1 MIERSN
7 SNSKYVQ
14 QLSRNNTQL
23 TNDMKKFLPGRPLL
37 STSQQQQQ
45 QPIVSIVKPVIS
57 NVFLNNNNNN
67 NVPPPNSAGGSSVG
81 PNSKRNLNRSSVIR
95 SHTDRSPTALL
106 SPVLYHQQQIAS
118 NQQQPPSV
126 DKSPNLLLSREKTSL
141 SNYFTNIMNPNSG
154 KKIKQQ
160 QQQQTSPPQI
170 FNSTITNNLI
180 GKINSQS
187 RNELSSSL
195 SSNNMFANKQ
205 PKQQQQSSSFN
216 YKYNNLGMQQLI
228 NSDMITTGVSLKS
241 AAILRQQQ
249 QQKGSN
255 DTINLNRNDSTI
267 ITQYNHDNAV
277 DDSEIDIDGGGNVY
291 NGLPSSR
298 SNNINNKYSINRK
311 LIKSKTIQEK
321 SKQQPITAYQPLM
334 INNSKRPQQ
343 QIDEDTLIQTKIP
356 FDESLNFDNE
366 ELIKYRNNQAAAAAA
381 AARNSRSSF
390 KETSAK
396 IYGSMIVPSQ
406 PPQKSSTMTVK
417 RHESA
422 KSYISRDIN
431 DSYAYNDVKKYI
443 DENDLMPPDRAEFIK
458 LWIKDVNMCL
468 KELEQT
474 VT

>member
-334 INNSKRPQQ
+334 INNSKRY
-343 QIDEDTLIQTKIP
+343 K
-356 FDESLNFDNE
+356 NE
-366 ELIKYRNNQAAAAAA
+366 N
-381 AARNSRSSF
+381 
-390 KETSAK
+390 
-396 IYGSMIVPSQ
+396 
-406 PPQKSSTMTVK
+406 
-417 RHESA
+417 
-422 KSYISRDIN
+422 
-431 DSYAYNDVKKYI
+431 
-443 DENDLMPPDRAEFIK
+443 
-458 LWIKDVNMCL
+458 
-468 KELEQT
+468 
-474 VT
+474 